1 MIMSTTVRM
10 EQVQAMEPVLTKRIL
25 VATLFGLAMGGV
37 CATAAFSAG
46 ILKFTSVTLIWVL
59 LNRTVMGAV
68 IGTSS
73 LRLHWAW
80 NGIVLG
86 LVVGSVFSYYLFMN
100 VPGPL
105 PAINA
110 IANGVFGLIIEF
122 FTTVVFK
129 QPSLARARLLRAS

>member
-1 MIMSTTVRM
+1 MSTTVRM
-10 EQVQAMEPVLTKRIL
+10 EQVQVMEPVLTKRIL

-37 CATAAFSAG
+37 CATMAFSAG
-46 ILKFTSVTLIWVL
+46 ILKFTPLTLIWVL

-73 LRLHWAW
+73 LRLPWAW
-80 NGIVLG
+80 NGIMLG

-100 VPGPL
+100 VPGPM

-110 IANGVFGLIIEF
+110 IANGVYGLVIEF

-129 QPSLARARLLRAS
+129 QASLARARLVPAS